1 MAELIINSIM
11 TQRTDTKQNWEL
23 KNPVLLKGEIGIEID
38 TGNLKVGDG
47 VTKWLEL
54 ISINTQNIPN
64 EEIDEIINE
73 IIK

>member
-1 MAELIINSIM
+1 MAELIINSII

-64 EEIDEIINE
+64 EEIDEII
-73 IIK
+73 K